1 MSKNKPE
8 EKKGASQHPSRK
20 ELRSSV
26 IWPVVIS
33 VAIWIAALLVWIFV
47 PGQFDAAVSAV
58 IGVGM
63 AIYLVYYQRSQR
75 LTRRE
80 QILSLIFAIPAIA
93 GITAGLIAGQAVYA
107 ITGVSMSLLLL
118 GARRLITTPISYR
131 MARRSFFA
139 GDLSTA
145 LDLADKSIKA
155 RPDFWETYQLRALI
169 FLSNMQF
176 SAAERDANQAL
187 KLRPDAHPALNT
199 VGQVHLATNEFA
211 KAEQVYSRAIQLSSQ
226 SALYHYYL
234 GLSLYRQRRY
244 REATEPFAT
253 ATQLGLPYVTYEL
266 QAYYYLARCL
276 EENGETEKAEEVNVD
291 MLAFKEGLPQLQEEL
306 ANQPDFPHLA
316 LLRQDVKEIEQRL
329 ASGEASQTPAA

>member
-8 EKKGASQHPSRK
+8 AKQGASEHPSRK

-26 IWPVVIS
+26 IWPVIIS
-33 VAIWIAALLVWIFV
+33 VAIWIVALVVWLFV
-47 PGQFDAAVSAV
+47 PGQFDVLVSAI
-58 IGVGM
+58 IGVGLL
-63 AIYLVYYQRSQR
+63 IYLVYYQRSQR
-75 LTRRE
+75 LTLRE
-80 QILSLIFAIPAIA
+80 QVVSLALAIPAIA
-93 GITAGLIAGQAVYA
+93 GITAGLFAGQALYA
-107 ITGVSMSLLLL
+107 ITGVSLTLLLL
-118 GARRLITTPISYR
+118 GARRLVTTPLSYR
-131 MARRSFFA
+131 LARRSFFA

-176 SAAERDANQAL
+176 GAAERDANQAL

-199 VGQVHLATNEFA
+199 LGQVYLATNEFE
-211 KAEQVYSRAIQLSSQ
+211 KAEKIYTRAIQFSPK

-234 GLSLYRQRRY
+234 GLSLYRQGQY
-244 REATEPFAT
+244 RNATAAFAT
-253 ATQLGLPYVTYEL
+253 ATQFGLPYVTYEL
-266 QAYYYLARCL
+266 QAYYYLARSL
-276 EENGETEKAEEVNVD
+276 EENGESEKAEEVAID

-306 ANQPDFPHLA
+306 ANQPDFPHLG
-316 LLRQDVKEIEQRL
+316 LLQKDVKEIEQRL

>member
-8 EKKGASQHPSRK
+8 AKKGASEHPSRK

-33 VAIWIAALLVWIFV
+33 VGIWIVALVVWLFV
-47 PGQFDAAVSAV
+47 PGQFDVLVSAI
-58 IGVGM
+58 IGVGLL
-63 AIYLVYYQRSQR
+63 IYLVYYQRSQR
-75 LTRRE
+75 LTLRE
-80 QILSLIFAIPAIA
+80 QVVSLFLAIPAIA
-93 GITAGLIAGQAVYA
+93 GITAGLIAGQALYA
-107 ITGVSMSLLLL
+107 ITGVSLTLLLL
-118 GARRLITTPISYR
+118 GARRIITTPISYR
-131 MARRSFFA
+131 LARRSFFA
-139 GDLSTA
+139 GDLSMA

-176 SAAERDANQAL
+176 GAAERDANQAL

-199 VGQVHLATNEFA
+199 LGQVYLATNEFD
-211 KAEQVYSRAIQLSSQ
+211 KAEKVYTRAIQLSPK

-234 GLSLYRQRRY
+234 GLSLYRQGQY
-244 REATEPFAT
+244 RSATAAFAT
-253 ATQLGLPYVTYEL
+253 ATQFGLPYVTYEL
-266 QAYYYLARCL
+266 QAYYYLARSL
-276 EENGETEKAEEVNVD
+276 EENGETEKAEEVNID

-306 ANQPDFPHLA
+306 ADQPDFPHLN

>member
-1 MSKNKPE
+1 MSTKKE
-8 EKKGASQHPSRK
+8 QERKGASEHPSRK

-33 VAIWIAALLVWIFV
+33 VGIWIVALVVWLFV
-47 PGQFDAAVSAV
+47 PGQFDVLVSAI
-58 IGVGM
+58 IGVGLLV
-63 AIYLVYYQRSQR
+63 YLIYYQRSQR

-80 QILSLIFAIPAIA
+80 QLVSLILAIPAIA

-107 ITGVSMSLLLL
+107 ITGVSMTLLLL
-118 GARRLITTPISYR
+118 GARRLISTPISYR

-199 VGQVHLATNEFA
+199 LGQVYLATNEFA
-211 KAEQVYSRAIQLSSQ
+211 KAEKIYTRAIQLSPK
-226 SALYHYYL
+226 SALYQYYL
-234 GLSLYRQRRY
+234 GLSLYRQGRY
-244 REATEPFAT
+244 RDATVAFAT
-253 ATQLGLPYVTYEL
+253 ATQFGLPYVTYEL

-276 EENGETEKAEEVNVD
+276 EENGETEKAEEVNID

-306 ANQPDFPHLA
+306 ANQPDFPHLN
-316 LLRQDVKEIEQRL
+316 LLRQDVKEIEVRL